1 MCSIV
6 FGELD
11 RFSCSSFSLSLRLR
25 TPRDATDEVLR
36 DLLPADVEVPTGFET
51 IGHIAHLNLR
61 EEHLPFKRTI
71 GQVFLDKNPR
81 LRTVV
86 NKTHS
91 ISNQFRVFPLE
102 LLAGVNEY
110 VTEVRQLNV
119 TFRFDYSKVYWNSRL
134 DKEHE
139 RVVSLFRAGDIVSD
153 MMCGI
158 GPFALPA
165 GKRGHTVY
173 ANDLNPMSYAAL
185 CDNIRI
191 NKLAAKV
198 HAFNLDGRAFWAALR
213 AQQRAGAA
221 PHVQHVVMNLPAIA
235 IEFID
240 ALCGSYT
247 AAEVAALPGG
257 AAGLPFVHCYCFTTA
272 GEANAEADVLQRTAA
287 VLGAPPASASVHFV
301 RLVSPTKWMMR
312 ITFRLPEAAA
322 LNASPLAAHHQRLAA
337 ERESAGEFNEEDAE
351 ARAALAADGSPA
363 LASSAASAASA
374 APDAA
379 AVEDGHRSSLNAGS
393 KRKEVSSPP
402 PEAHGADADA
412 DRAKKG
418 KAVEL

>member
-1 MCSIV
+1 
-6 FGELD
+6 
-11 RFSCSSFSLSLRLR
+11 
-25 TPRDATDEVLR
+25 
-36 DLLPADVEVPTGFET
+36 VPTGFET

-86 NKTHS
+86 NKTHT

-102 LLAGVNEY
+102 LLAGVEEY

-165 GKRGHTVY
+165 AKRGHTVY

-191 NKLAAKV
+191 NKLAARV

-213 AQQRAGAA
+213 EQQRAGTALHA
-221 PHVQHVVMNLPAIA
+221 QHVVMNLPAIA

-257 AAGLPFVHCYCFTTA
+257 AAGLPFVHCYCFSTA
-272 GEANAEADVLQRTAA
+272 GEAHAEADVLQRTAA
-287 VLGAPPASASVHFV
+287 VLGAPPASAAVHFV

-322 LNASPLAAHHQRLAA
+322 LHASPLAAHHQRLAA
-337 ERESAGEFNEEDAE
+337 EREAAGAFNEEDAE
-351 ARAALAADGSPA
+351 ARAAVSAAVDGAAADDGIVC
-363 LASSAASAASA
+363 AASGSASGAA
-374 APDAA
+374 
-379 AVEDGHRSSLNAGS
+379 EDGHRSSPNAGS
-393 KRKEVSSPP
+393 KRKEVSSQPA
-402 PEAHGADADA
+402 EDADAGADAD
-412 DRAKKG
+412 RVKKG